1 MMNSKDRRSHTS
13 GVTAKC
19 PRCGAAATVTQV
31 QGDHCPTCGAEFA
44 LFRPWEQDAAQD
56 YFSVLTGRKHVVTLD
71 DGTTIIA
78 HD

>member
-1 MMNSKDRRSHTS
+1 MKSSDRRFHTS
-13 GVTAKC
+13 PVTANC
-19 PRCGAAATVTQV
+19 PRCGAPATVAQV
-31 QGDHCPTCGAEFA
+31 QGDHCPACGAEFA

-56 YFSVLTGRKHVVTLD
+56 YLSVLTGRKHVATLE